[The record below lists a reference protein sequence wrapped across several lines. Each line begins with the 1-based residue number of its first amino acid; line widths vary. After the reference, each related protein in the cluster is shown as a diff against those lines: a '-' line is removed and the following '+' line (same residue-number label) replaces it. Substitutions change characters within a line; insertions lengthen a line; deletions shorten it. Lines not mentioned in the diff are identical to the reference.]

1 MRVNAIGQRGCVCV
15 MKDLRYVYNIRHSYT
30 STRGKYINCDCV
42 ICWLVSR
49 GLRVNDLLASHM
61 TPHAAGM
68 AGIFILVSVLRVL
81 KVSLCS
87 STSLSPP
94 AFLCLPIL
102 SFLPSRITLG
112 ASLCALSQQ
121 SFRQH
126 MVPLTTNPPHGMPI

>member
-15 MKDLRYVYNIRHSYT
+15 MKDLRYVYHIRHSYT

-49 GLRVNDLLASHM
+49 GLRVNDLLASHI
-61 TPHAAGM
+61 TPRATGM
-68 AGIFILVSVLRVL
+68 AGIFILVSVLGVIVFL
-81 KVSLCS
+81 YLSL
-87 STSLSPP
+87 PP

-126 MVPLTTNPPHGMPI
+126 MAPLTTNPPHGMPI